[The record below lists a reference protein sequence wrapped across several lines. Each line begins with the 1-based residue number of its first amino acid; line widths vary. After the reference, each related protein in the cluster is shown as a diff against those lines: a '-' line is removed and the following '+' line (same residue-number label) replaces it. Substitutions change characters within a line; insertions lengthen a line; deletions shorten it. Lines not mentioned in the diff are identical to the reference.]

1 MRRSTFYICKHC
13 GNIAMKPVDSGVP
26 LVCCGEEMAVLEA
39 NSTDAATEK
48 RVPAVTVTGNEV
60 HVEVG
65 STQHPMEEDHYI
77 EWVYLVTGKGV
88 QSKCFKPGEVPAAD
102 FVLVDDRPIAVYE
115 YCNKHGLWVA
125 RSRRSRTSCSPRPP
139 RLDGADVFVR
149 GGGGACCGSGRLLA
163 TSRRSAWTSV
173 ESRGLAPRVQSAHRA
188 ERALPASLNPARTP
202 RRSALPW

>member
-48 RVPAVTVTGNEV
+48 HVPAVTVTGNEV

-77 EWVYLVTGKGV
+77 EWVYLVTEKGV
-88 QSKCFKPGEVPAAD
+88 QSKCFKPGEAPAAD

-125 RSRRSRTSCSPRPP
+125 
-139 RLDGADVFVR
+139 
-149 GGGGACCGSGRLLA
+149 
-163 TSRRSAWTSV
+163 
-173 ESRGLAPRVQSAHRA
+173 EI
-188 ERALPASLNPARTP
+188 
-202 RRSALPW
+202 